1 MHRSIKYFTLLTSS
15 LLLISCFEADTANLE
30 KAISKVQDNQK
41 IILQKIESLE
51 KGQQAL
57 KKNLASNAKGPSKN
71 NKQQPKADPNK
82 VYNVAVGNSFVK
94 GNKDAKVTITYW
106 TDFQWPYC
114 SKSVSLVD
122 DILKKYPNDVK
133 IAIKNFPLSF
143 HKQAMKAARYVLAAK
158 NQGKYY
164 DLYKKV
170 MENYRNLKTNEDLPL
185 QLAGE
190 LGLDVEQLKRDAN
203 NPAIQS
209 QIDTEISE
217 LKNSGIPRM
226 SVPKFLINGKEP
238 QGRSLD
244 AFSAV
249 IEAEL
254 KKKK

>member
-1 MHRSIKYFTLLTSS
+1 M
-15 LLLISCFEADTANLE
+15 
-30 KAISKVQDNQK
+30 
-41 IILQKIESLE
+41 
-51 KGQQAL
+51 
-57 KKNLASNAKGPSKN
+57 
-71 NKQQPKADPNK
+71 
-82 VYNVAVGNSFVK
+82 
-94 GNKDAKVTITYW
+94 
-106 TDFQWPYC
+106 
-114 SKSVSLVD
+114 VD
-122 DILKKYPNDVK
+122 DVLKKYPNDVK
-133 IAIKNFPLSF
+133 VVIKNFPLSF

-170 MENYRNLKTNEDLPL
+170 MENYRQLKTNEDLPL

-190 LGLDVEQLKRDAN
+190 LGLDVEQLKLDAN

-209 QIDTEISE
+209 QIDIEVNE

-238 QGRSLD
+238 QGRSLA
-244 AFSAV
+244 AFSEV

>member
-1 MHRSIKYFTLLTSS
+1 M
-15 LLLISCFEADTANLE
+15 
-30 KAISKVQDNQK
+30 
-41 IILQKIESLE
+41 
-51 KGQQAL
+51 
-57 KKNLASNAKGPSKN
+57 
-71 NKQQPKADPNK
+71 
-82 VYNVAVGNSFVK
+82 
-94 GNKDAKVTITYW
+94 
-106 TDFQWPYC
+106 
-114 SKSVSLVD
+114 VD
-122 DILKKYPNDVK
+122 DVLKKYPNDVK
-133 IAIKNFPLSF
+133 IVIKNFPLSF

-164 DLYKKV
+164 ELYKKV

-190 LGLDVEQLKRDAN
+190 LGLDVEQLKQDAS

-238 QGRSLD
+238 QGRSLA

-249 IEAEL
+249 IESEL